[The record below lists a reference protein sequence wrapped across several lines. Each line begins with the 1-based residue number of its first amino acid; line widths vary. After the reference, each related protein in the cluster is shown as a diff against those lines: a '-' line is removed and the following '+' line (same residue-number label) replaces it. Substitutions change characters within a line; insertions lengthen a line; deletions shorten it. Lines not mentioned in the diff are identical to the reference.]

1 MHDHDPTEDLGVT
14 CPSGSNFYICRNDPN
29 QFIGCC
35 AINPCGTRKGLC
47 PDQHL
52 KAATFDKAYEEYI
65 LPQACINDNVD
76 VAWHACSWST
86 SSFMGCCAVDPCN
99 GGCPARQL
107 RAAKLSDDSRNA
119 ECFLGGKYK
128 YEPKP
133 SYTSSSSQN
142 PTTSTSAC
150 STTTSSTTT
159 ASTTIVSTTAS
170 SFTTSIVTTSA
181 SSTTISSSSKPTS
194 APPKGIGGPELKY
207 LWILFLLVLL
217 VPAII
222 YVLYKKRSK
231 RRKAEIDEVFSSDSD
246 ADKRT
251 PKPINNYS
259 MGPPSQLS
267 GLAPPPFTEKANS
280 STNRHDF
287 ETEDVRVAFKSEIS
301 QTRSAEFSQSQINL
315 SINLS
320 TPSPG
325 SSRTFQKDSP
335 FPPPQCEPIQEL
347 PGNDSR
353 SVELEATPISRG
365 NSPNVAAELDGTS
378 TQIHLSD
385 RPDSHQRAVSQPELG
400 REAPVVP
407 ENTSSEAQRR
417 AMMNLPNSTTR
428 HVEAKAGRE
437 ANDKNT
443 PQTNLPVDK
452 RDDRPRVPRQDL
464 AHPPR
469 NDAKTEEGRAGDE
482 TAIQQTHSAEPT
494 RSQTSPPIDMRSDRP
509 LQLKRGQSYP
519 LRLNV
524 QTGDGRAT
532 NNKEFPEPYSLFG
545 RDKSLPTLEEALHEK
560 GKGCSAEEQSILPV
574 QEPKKPVNKN
584 TNRARRKP

>member
-52 KAATFDKAYEEYI
+52 KPATFDKAYEEYI

-99 GGCPARQL
+99 SGCPARQL
-107 RAAKLSDDSRNA
+107 RAAKLSDNTRNA
-119 ECFLGGKYK
+119 ECFLGGEYE

-133 SYTSSSSQN
+133 SYTSSSSLD
-142 PTTSTSAC
+142 PTTSTSVC
-150 STTTSSTTT
+150 STTTS
-159 ASTTIVSTTAS
+159 STTIVSTTAS
-170 SFTTSIVTTSA
+170 SFTTSIVTTSV
-181 SSTTISSSSKPTS
+181 SSTTMSSSPKPTS
-194 APPKGIGGPELKY
+194 APLKGRDGPNLQFLWLLLIGVV
-207 LWILFLLVLL
+207 ILVLI
-217 VPAII
+217 II
-222 YVLYKKRSK
+222 YTKHKKCSK

-365 NSPNVAAELDGTS
+365 SSPNVAAELDGTC
-378 TQIHLSD
+378 TQVRLSD
-385 RPDSHQRAVSQPELG
+385 RPDSRQRAASQPELG
-400 REAPVVP
+400 LEAPVVP
-407 ENTSSEAQRR
+407 ENTLSQAQRP
-417 AMMNLPNSTTR
+417 ATMTLPESTTQ
-428 HVEAKAGRE
+428 HVKTKDGRE

-443 PQTNLPVDK
+443 PQTQPSIKNHDN
-452 RDDRPRVPRQDL
+452 RPRLPRKDT
-464 AHPPR
+464 AYPPR
-469 NDAKTEEGRAGDE
+469 NDAKTEEGRAVDE
-482 TAIQQTHSAEPT
+482 TDIQQTPSAEPT
-494 RSQTSPPIDMRSDRP
+494 RSQTSLPINMRSDRP